1 MIETFNNFSPIKSQ
15 DYSPNVLTWQDYE
28 GRTAIHYAVA
38 VENIEVVE
46 HLLSIEEISAV
57 LDRPDNS
64 FRTPLHWAAQ
74 LGSDIYYV
82 NRINKYCRW
91 NCDEVRRLQFIQVI
105 KRCKGPEICL

>member
-1 MIETFNNFSPIKSQ
+1 M
-15 DYSPNVLTWQDYE
+15 LTWQDYE

-74 LGSDIYYV
+74 LGEDIFYEYLDKLYW
-82 NRINKYCRW
+82 RFYKIFMCNKTSALI
-91 NCDEVRRLQFIQVI
+91 E
-105 KRCKGPEICL
+105 